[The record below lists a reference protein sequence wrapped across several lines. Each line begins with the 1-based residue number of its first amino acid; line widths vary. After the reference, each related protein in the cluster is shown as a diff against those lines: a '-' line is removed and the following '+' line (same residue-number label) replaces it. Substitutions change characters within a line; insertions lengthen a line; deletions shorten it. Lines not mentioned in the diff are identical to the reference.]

1 MRKRVWGGGTVDKR
15 VKKFLLRHTAAES
28 MLMNQRA
35 REDISDKRSIISQK
49 EKQSLKEL
57 WYK

>member
-15 VKKFLLRHTAAES
+15 VKKFLLRHKAAES

-49 EKQSLKEL
+49 EKRSLKEL
-57 WYK
+57 

>member
-1 MRKRVWGGGTVDKR
+1 M
-15 VKKFLLRHTAAES
+15 LRHKAAES